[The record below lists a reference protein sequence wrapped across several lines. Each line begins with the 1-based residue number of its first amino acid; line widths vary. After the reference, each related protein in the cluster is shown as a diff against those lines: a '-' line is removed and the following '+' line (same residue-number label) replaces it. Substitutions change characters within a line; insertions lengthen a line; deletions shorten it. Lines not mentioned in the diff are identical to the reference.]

1 MRYVTGK
8 EENQTGITSA
18 VLESMNPREHEAM
31 LLLVFAMHDLLPWRD
46 EDRGMTLREIRE
58 AMAALGHSLT
68 DRQVRFA
75 LKQGAEA
82 LWMDVDEFRGPKQ
95 FWKRLSPERLCGR
108 LRKELHAAP
117 DWVSNIEV
125 K

>member
-1 MRYVTGK
+1 MQYATQK
-8 EENQTGITSA
+8 DDSQAGISSA
-18 VLESMNPREHEAM
+18 VLDSMNPREHEAM
-31 LLLVFAMHDLLPWRD
+31 LLLVFTMHDLLPWRD

-95 FWKRLSPERLCGR
+95 FWKRLNPGRLCNM
-108 LRKELHAAP
+108 LCKELHAVP
-117 DWVSNIEV
+117 DRPSNIEV